1 MIELIHQRQRGQ
13 SRQDYS
19 KRPGKL
25 QHWISVHHAGAPN
38 HQPCRNRRFAH
49 GLKEQSLKPHFWLIE
64 VPDSVRQI
72 EDCMCHRN
80 DLNVTSLAFDS
91 GLNAGF

>member
-49 GLKEQSLKPHFWLIE
+49 GLKEQSLKPHFWLINRGARQRPTNRGLY
-64 VPDSVRQI
+64 VPSKR
-72 EDCMCHRN
+72 
-80 DLNVTSLAFDS
+80 S
-91 GLNAGF
+91 